1 MVGSHNTLRELCRN
15 KVVREA
21 LATEDGTGIAQFRPI
36 LAVLRTHEE
45 ERWVEREKAGTANS
59 AMVPQHWALSNLR
72 ERLERSERR
81 AGEKVSPRRRR
92 EIFRVLVRC
101 LHHREVHLEVMDII
115 SAFCVHQLNLGIS
128 ECLSLIERGEYIKKL
143 QKLVRFHKPL
153 QKLAQ
158 LHMPVLSIQE
168 LGYIFGEIPDLASRG
183 FRLNKLTRRYS
194 KLQAERLLAEI
205 GSDPALTILRLG
217 NVSGP
222 APAARFDSVLNR
234 MLFDAWFSGR
244 VQVQGSGE
252 QRRAL
257 LHVHTAARVIERSLL
272 GLLEPGTYDLVDRT
286 ASVLDVVREIR
297 ALLPETEVLF
307 ISQHLTLPD
316 AQVALDTRLPSEL
329 HDHRPLGEWLHEM
342 ATGFA
347 FSR

>member
-1 MVGSHNTLRELCRN
+1 MKVLITGGAGYIGSVLIRRLA
-15 KVVREA
+15 VREDIDEIVIYDNLSRSRAA
-21 LATEDGTGIAQFRPI
+21 LIAPLPGGRARLRLVRADLLDTRSLSRALDGVDTVVHLAARVSTPYAHDDLHGFDQVNRWGTGELG
-36 LAVLRTHEE
+36 LA
-45 ERWVEREKAGTANS
+45 
-59 AMVPQHWALSNLR
+59 
-72 ERLERSERR
+72 
-81 AGEKVSPRRRR
+81 
-92 EIFRVLVRC
+92 
-101 LHHREVHLEVMDII
+101 
-115 SAFCVHQLNLGIS
+115 
-128 ECLSLIERGEYIKKL
+128 IERASS
-143 QKLVRFHKPL
+143 VRRVVYSSSTAVYGDTHGTQASAADATPC
-153 QKLAQ
+153 A
-158 LHMPVLSIQE
+158 PVSAY
-168 LGYIFGEIPDLASRG
+168 GH
-183 FRLNKLTRRYS
+183 S

-205 GSDPALTILRLG
+205 GSDPALTILRMG

-297 ALLPETEVLF
+297 GLLPETEVLF